1 MKVNQQHLHQKKCK
15 SQAVRTPFCTS
26 KQPHP
31 SFTWRVSA
39 RIFFCQGHKPHRY
52 RRQRGGKRWAEG
64 PAEAGRSGPEA
75 GAAQR
80 GRTVRA
86 ASHQRAEDL
95 HSVHI
100 LPLPWIFFVKG
111 VFSYAPENP

>member
-1 MKVNQQHLHQKKCK
+1 M
-15 SQAVRTPFCTS
+15 T
-26 KQPHP
+26 
-31 SFTWRVSA
+31 
-39 RIFFCQGHKPHRY
+39 
-52 RRQRGGKRWAEG
+52 RGGQKRREEVGRSG
-64 PAEAGRSGPEA
+64 PAEAGRSGPAEAGRSGLEA

-111 VFSYAPENP
+111 VSAYAPENSENERVRATSR